1 MRKTSRVKKSGG
13 GMKKRF
19 ILSLLSLGV
28 FGFLLIVLQYK
39 VTEVSLQIPVYE
51 EKYLELKQQ
60 KENLE
65 FALRSLKNPKRLFE
79 KKDESSL
86 ASLTFPQASQ
96 VVCVSLSK
104 SALLKDAENA
114 KNTTLNLPLAKVFP

>member
-1 MRKTSRVKKSGG
+1 
-13 GMKKRF
+13 MKKRF
-19 ILSLLSLGV
+19 ILSLLSLGL

-79 KKDESSL
+79 KKMKV
-86 ASLTFPQASQ
+86 AW
-96 VVCVSLSK
+96 
-104 SALLKDAENA
+104 LL
-114 KNTTLNLPLAKVFP
+114 